1 MTTFSKSHLPILI
14 FMAKCVLDHQL
25 SILLAKFL
33 LQIHPFFSFMR
44 LIFCFLGVLMANFNK
59 RGAKISSIDKYRRF
73 EPIRPPLAKIED
85 I

>member
-25 SILLAKFL
+25 SILLAR
-33 LQIHPFFSFMR
+33 QILHYQ
-44 LIFCFLGVLMANFNK
+44 LHEAQIFFLGVLMAFFNK